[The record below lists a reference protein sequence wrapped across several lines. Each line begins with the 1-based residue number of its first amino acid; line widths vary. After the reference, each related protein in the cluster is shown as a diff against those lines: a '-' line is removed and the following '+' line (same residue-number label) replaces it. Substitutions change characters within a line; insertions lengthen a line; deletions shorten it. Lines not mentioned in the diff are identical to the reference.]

1 MARFAGFT
9 GRTEDLTCEV
19 ACKGRAE
26 ALAIDYSNK
35 LLGAR
40 ILIVEDEPL
49 LALEL
54 TEELEGVGAMPLGPV
69 ASVTE
74 ALCFIASGER
84 IDGALVNVYLRGEL
98 SFPVAAELTKRR
110 ICLLFVTGNDTFVR
124 QHYPDTPVHPKPSDM
139 PKLIQELSLHLAE
152 HDQSDRQATVEA
164 S

>member
-1 MARFAGFT
+1 MKSRAK
-9 GRTEDLTCEV
+9 GRT
-19 ACKGRAE
+19 KG
-26 ALAIDYSNK
+26 LASDCSNK
-35 LLGAR
+35 LHGAR

-54 TEELEGVGAMPLGPV
+54 IEEVERAGAMPLGPA
-69 ASVTE
+69 ASITE
-74 ALCFIASGER
+74 ALSFIESGER

-110 ICLLFVTGNDTFVR
+110 ICLLFVTGNDSFVR